1 LKKQKQ
7 SLSSLIADSI
17 IHLILIL
24 FALVTFLPFFNI
36 VAGSLATARENAL
49 RPFLLWPRE
58 PTLDTYRYLLS
69 TATMPRA
76 MMVSIFVTVVGT
88 AVNIAMT
95 TLMAWPL
102 AHKRIRGRSA
112 MMFFIT
118 FTMIFSGGM
127 IPGYFIVR
135 ATGLLN
141 SFAALIIPGAIGTF
155 NLILMKN
162 FFQQIPDSLEESAK
176 LDGCNDII
184 ILIRIVIPL
193 SLAAIAT
200 FTLFYAVGH
209 WNTFMGFLLYISD
222 PRKWN
227 LQILLRQIVI
237 LSQGGIGD
245 SDFVRS
251 DFVIPPQ
258 GVKMAAIVFST
269 LPILLVYPF
278 LQKHFTKGVMI
289 GSIKG

>member
-1 LKKQKQ
+1 MKQRK
-7 SLSSLIADSI
+7 SFSSWAADI
-17 IHLILIL
+17 LIHLILVL
-24 FALVTFLPFFNI
+24 FAAVTFLPFYNI
-36 VAGSLATARENAL
+36 IAGSLASARENAL

-76 MMVSIFVTVVGT
+76 LMVSIYITLLGT

-95 TLMAWPL
+95 TLTAWPL
-102 AHKRIRGRSA
+102 AHKRLRGRPVL
-112 MMFFIT
+112 MFLIT

-141 SFAALIIPGAIGTF
+141 SFAALIVPSAIGTF

-162 FFQQIPDSLEESAK
+162 FFQGIPASLEESAK
-176 LDGCNDII
+176 LDGCNDLV
-184 ILIRIVIPL
+184 ILIRIVLPL

-209 WNTFMGFLLYISD
+209 WNAFMGFILYISD
-222 PRKWN
+222 PKKWN
-227 LQILLRQIVI
+227 VQVLLRQIVM
-237 LSQGGIGD
+237 LSQGGVGD
-245 SDFVRS
+245 AELVRS
-251 DFVIPPQ
+251 DFIIPPQ

-269 LPILLVYPF
+269 FPILCVYPF
-278 LQKHFTKGVMI
+278 LQKHFSKGVMA
-289 GSIKG
+289 GSLKG